1 MTHRPAILLALVL
14 LFASASPLAVP
25 RPSKHEKAK
34 NTDCSKPPALVMKG
48 KLSKEDQKK
57 AKQIRMVGTVAAEI
71 GEDGTVQT
79 ASVVRA
85 TSEEAGELLVHL
97 AKSMKF
103 AARPGCGVY
112 RTQFDFGTK

>member
-48 KLSKEDQKK
+48 DQKK